1 MRQDNA
7 LLRVA
12 SERVATYDPLDAELE
27 CEDDDMSDAEREARL
42 HDEHY
47 GCYGEDA

>member
-12 SERVATYDPLDAELE
+12 SERVATYEPLDSELTD
-27 CEDDDMSDAEREARL
+27 DDDMSDAEREARL